1 MSYIRDSLIRGLAQF
16 LPIPGR
22 QMERNDAGGYTFTLD
37 DFWRL
42 ERFLILGS
50 EGGTYYVSQTFF
62 TLENAA
68 VVEGALASDPE
79 RALAIIEDIGTG
91 RRAAKHQPTLLA
103 LALAASAQDAETRR
117 RAFALVPRICRT
129 GTHLFQFVNYVGLR
143 RGWGRALKRAVAGWY
158 LGRKP
163 ENAAY
168 QVLKYRQRAGWSHR
182 DLLRL
187 SHPKA
192 SDPGLDAVF
201 RFAAS
206 GIVGDAAP
214 DLIRAHCRLKKAGT
228 PAEAARIIGAH
239 PGISWE
245 MVPSDLRTHAA
256 VWKALFDKLPLGALL
271 RQLPTLT
278 RLGVLTELGERTR
291 AAAARLTDRSALA
304 NARIHPLHML
314 MASVTY
320 GSGRSAQGG
329 STWTPVGEVGEAL
342 EKGFDL
348 AFESCDPI
356 NARLLVAV
364 DVSGS
369 MAYGTICGTPGLAP
383 LQGAAALAMQI
394 ARTAPRH
401 VLKAFSH
408 TLVDLPVTARTPL
421 DEAVSIMA
429 DMGFGAT
436 DCALPMLHALDNEI
450 PVDTFVVITDH
461 ETWCGH
467 THPVQALAEYRRRMG
482 IPAKLI
488 VVAMTAS
495 RFSIADPD
503 DAGMLD
509 VVGFDAATP
518 PVIARFAEPDVKA

>member
-1 MSYIRDSLIRGLAQF
+1 
-16 LPIPGR
+16 
-22 QMERNDAGGYTFTLD
+22 MERNEAGGYTFTLD

-50 EGGTYYVSQTFF
+50 EGGTYYVSQAAF

-68 VVEGALASDPE
+68 VVERALASEPE
-79 RALAIIEDIGTG
+79 RAIAIIEDIGTG
-91 RRAAKHQPTLLA
+91 RRAARHQPTLLA
-103 LALAASAQDAETRR
+103 LALAASAEDVETRR
-117 RAFALVPRICRT
+117 KAFALVPRICRT

-201 RFAAS
+201 RFATN
-206 GIVGDAAP
+206 GVVGDAAP
-214 DLIRAHCRLKKAGT
+214 DLIRACGRLKKAET
-228 PAEAARIIGAH
+228 PAEAARIIGMH

-245 MVPSDLRTHAA
+245 MVPSDLRKDA
-256 VWKALFDKLPLGALL
+256 VVWEALFDKLPLGALL

-278 RLGVLTELGERTR
+278 RLGVLTELGERTGT
-291 AAAARLTDRSALA
+291 AAAKLTDRSALA
-304 NARIHPLHML
+304 HARIHPLHML
-314 MASVTY
+314 MAATTYRSGQSVR
-320 GSGRSAQGG
+320 GDN
-329 STWTPVGEVGEAL
+329 TWTPVREVSEAL
-342 EKGFDL
+342 ETGLDL

-364 DVSGS
+364 DISTS
-369 MAYGTICGTPGLAP
+369 MTYGTICGTPGLAP
-383 LQGAAALAMQI
+383 FQGAAVLAMQI

-421 DEAVSIMA
+421 AEAMSVMRG
-429 DMGFGAT
+429 MKFGAT
-436 DCALPMLHALDNEI
+436 DCALPMLHALNNRI
-450 PVDTFVVITDH
+450 PVDTFVVITDN
-461 ETWCGH
+461 ETWCGQ
-467 THPVQALAEYRRRMG
+467 THPVNALAEYRRRME

-518 PVIARFAEPDVKA
+518 PVIARFAEPDIRA

>member
-1 MSYIRDSLIRGLAQF
+1 M
-16 LPIPGR
+16 
-22 QMERNDAGGYTFTLD
+22 
-37 DFWRL
+37 
-42 ERFLILGS
+42 
-50 EGGTYYVSQTFF
+50 
-62 TLENAA
+62 
-68 VVEGALASDPE
+68 
-79 RALAIIEDIGTG
+79 
-91 RRAAKHQPTLLA
+91 
-103 LALAASAQDAETRR
+103 
-117 RAFALVPRICRT
+117 
-129 GTHLFQFVNYVGLR
+129 R

-163 ENAAY
+163 DDAAY
-168 QVLKYRQRAGWSHR
+168 QVLKYGQREGWSHR

-201 RFAAS
+201 RFAAN
-206 GIVGDAAP
+206 GVVVDAAP
-214 DLIRAHCRLKKAGT
+214 DLIRVYCRLKTSGT
-228 PAEAARIIGAH
+228 PAKAARIIRAH

-278 RLGVLTELGERTR
+278 RLGVLKKFRARTR
-291 AAAARLTDRSALA
+291 AAATRLTDRSALA

-314 MASVTY
+314 MAAITY
-320 GSGRSAQGG
+320 SSGRSAQGG
-329 STWTPVGEVGEAL
+329 SKTWTPVGKIAEAL

-348 AFESCDPI
+348 AFESCEPI

-369 MAYGTICGTPGLAP
+369 MTCGTICGTPGLTP
-383 LQGAAALAMQI
+383 FEGAAVLAMQI

-401 VLKAFSH
+401 VLKAFSD

-421 DEAVSIMA
+421 AEVTSIMR
-429 DMGFGAT
+429 GIVFGAT

-450 PVDTFVVITDH
+450 PVDTFVVITDNQ
-461 ETWCGH
+461 TWRGQNPSRSKRWPS
-467 THPVQALAEYRRRMG
+467 TGVRMG

-518 PVIARFAEPDVKA
+518 SVIARFAEPDVKA

>member
-1 MSYIRDSLIRGLAQF
+1 MSYIIDSLIRGVTQRA
-16 LPIPGR
+16 PIPGR
-22 QMERNDAGGYTFTLD
+22 KMKRNSAGGYTFALD
-37 DFWRL
+37 DFGRL

-50 EGGTYYVSQTFF
+50 EGGTFYVSQATF
-62 TLENAA
+62 TVENAA
-68 VVEGALASDPE
+68 AVERALASDPD
-79 RALAIIEDIGTG
+79 RALAVIEDIGTG

-103 LALAASAQDAETRR
+103 LALAASAEDAETRR

-163 ENAAY
+163 EDAAY
-168 QVLKYRQRAGWSHR
+168 QILKYGQREGWSHR

-201 RFAAS
+201 RFAANGS
-206 GIVGDAAP
+206 VGDAAP
-214 DLIRAHCRLKKAGT
+214 DLIQAYCRLKKAET
-228 PAEAARIIGAH
+228 PGEAARFIGAH

-245 MVPSDLRTHAA
+245 MVPSDLRTNAA
-256 VWKALFDKLPLGALL
+256 VWEALFDKLPLGALL

-291 AAAARLTDRSALA
+291 AAVARLTNRSALA
-304 NARIHPLHML
+304 RARIHPLHML
-314 MASVTY
+314 IAAITY
-320 GSGRSAQGG
+320 RSGQSIRGSK
-329 STWTPVGEVGEAL
+329 TWTPVREVSDAL
-342 EKGFDL
+342 EQGFDL
-348 AFESCDPI
+348 AFEACDPI
-356 NARLLVAV
+356 KARLLVAV

-369 MAYGTICGTPGLAP
+369 MTYGTICGTPGLAP
-383 LQGAAALAMQI
+383 FEGAAVLAMQI

-401 VLKAFSH
+401 ALKAFSH

-421 DEAVSIMA
+421 AEATSIMQG
-429 DMGFGAT
+429 MGFGAT
-436 DCALPMLHALDNEI
+436 DCALPMLHALDNRI
-450 PVDTFVVITDH
+450 PVDTFVVITDN
-461 ETWCGH
+461 ETWYGS
-467 THPVQALAEYRRRMG
+467 THPVSALAEYRRRMG

-488 VVAMTAS
+488 VVAMTATG
-495 RFSIADPD
+495 FSIADPD

-518 PVIARFAEPDVKA
+518 SVIARFAEPDAGA

>member
-1 MSYIRDSLIRGLAQF
+1 MSHIKDGLIRGVDQSKS
-16 LPIPGR
+16 IPGR
-22 QMERNDAGGYTFTLD
+22 QMERNEAGGYTFTLD
-37 DFWRL
+37 DFGRL

-50 EGGTYYVSQTFF
+50 EGGTYYVSQAVF

-68 VVEGALASDPE
+68 AVERALASDPE

-117 RAFALVPRICRT
+117 KAFALVPRICRT
-129 GTHLFQFVNYVGLR
+129 GTHLFQFVDYVGMR

-163 ENAAY
+163 DDAAY
-168 QVLKYRQRAGWSHR
+168 QVLKYGQREGWSHR

-192 SDPGLDAVF
+192 ADPGLDAVF
-201 RFAAS
+201 RFAAN
-206 GIVGDAAP
+206 GVVVDAAP
-214 DLIRAHCRLKKAGT
+214 DLIRVHCRLKTAGT
-228 PAEAARIIGAH
+228 PAKAARIIRAH

-278 RLGVLTELGERTR
+278 RLGVLTKFRARTR
-291 AAAARLTDRSALA
+291 AAATRLTDRSALA

-314 MASVTY
+314 MAAITY
-320 GSGRSAQGG
+320 SSGRSTWG
-329 STWTPVGEVGEAL
+329 SKTWTPVGKIAEAL

-369 MAYGTICGTPGLAP
+369 MTCGTICGTPGLTP
-383 LQGAAALAMQI
+383 FEGAAVLAMQI

-401 VLKAFSH
+401 VLKAFSD

-421 DEAVSIMA
+421 AEVTSIMR
-429 DMGFGAT
+429 GIVFGAT
-436 DCALPMLHALDNEI
+436 DCALPMLHALENGV
-450 PVDTFVVITDH
+450 PVDTFVVITDNQ
-461 ETWCGH
+461 TWRGKI
-467 THPVQALAEYRRRMG
+467 HPVKALAEYRRRMG

-509 VVGFDAATP
+509 VVGFNAATP
-518 PVIARFAEPDVKA
+518 SVIARFAEPDVQA